1 MVLGATVG
9 LRASTARAQSSSCV
23 DCHYANPDAPCHL
36 SEWKRSAHGRHDVGC
51 EKCHGGDP
59 TVYDAFRAHLGS
71 LGSRN
76 PSSPVNRVNLPRTCG
91 QCHPGPF
98 VEFRKSH
105 HYDALRECDR
115 EVVDEQDRPRG
126 WPAPRLDGSVG
137 R

>member
-59 TVYDAFRAHLGS
+59 TVYDAFRAHLGI

-91 QCHPGPF
+91 Q
-98 VEFRKSH
+98 VRQSL
-105 HYDALRECDR
+105 DRARELLHRVKDKKPR
-115 EVVDEQDRPRG
+115 AQLEAAYTQAEVPLTEAVNEVR
-126 WPAPRLDGSVG
+126 
-137 R
+137 